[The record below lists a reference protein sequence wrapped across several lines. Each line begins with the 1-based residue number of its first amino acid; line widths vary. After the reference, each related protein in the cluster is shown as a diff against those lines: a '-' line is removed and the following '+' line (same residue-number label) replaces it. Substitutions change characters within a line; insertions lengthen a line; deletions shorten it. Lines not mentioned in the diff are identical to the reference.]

1 MPNTSS
7 NTVPAHPFEVTN
19 TAAQAPPASSSEY
32 MGYVTMN
39 PTANSAPAPSNSP
52 HSSSFSVS
60 VAAVGAEIHDMTL
73 ISCEIAPAFDTWSA
87 LVDTGAQINLISH
100 SNALLLSAVIR
111 PSTISS
117 FTGVDGSPSLPVGET
132 TLAVRIGSLERPV
145 LFYVVEKCTSNII
158 LGCPAIHQFGMT
170 IDICQNVITLDDKS
184 RIPIHSNCIPAVA
197 SQKYTIAANGVAAV
211 RLQDLAIQ
219 RCPMLFHGFENAAFG
234 VPEGLIKGS
243 EEPFVLVCNALSRP
257 IRIRKGQII
266 GELSLI
272 SNVPTA
278 YEVAI
283 PPTAEENHQNV
294 KVDSSPLSKIKFG
307 PNLSAK
313 EFALAAD
320 LMKEFEDVFGP
331 ITGPADL
338 PPMPIELEEDHPI
351 VARPNSK
358 EPYRHTEWLRSTIES
373 MLASRIIRFSQ
384 SAFHSPIVI
393 VRKPHNRGWRLC
405 VDYRKINASTKPIYT
420 VVPDAEQILASVKG
434 FSHMTSFDLTSGYWQ
449 LPILVE
455 HAERTAFS
463 TSFGTFEFLA
473 APMGLRNVPHHFNRA
488 ITSVFQLPITEG
500 WLKAYFDDLNVFS
513 RNFQEHLNHLRCT
526 LTLFRKHKLRAN
538 PEKALIAATEGPCL
552 GFIVNGI
559 TIRPGQE
566 KSQAIVD
573 MPRPSDASE
582 IRTFMGMASWFRRF
596 IPDLARRALPLTHLT
611 QKDTPFTWSKVEEEA
626 FQFVKSTIAKAI
638 ELHHFDPSAPA
649 TVISDASEKGWSAS
663 LSQFDKVIAFA
674 SGTFTPT
681 QSRYATHERECLGAL
696 SGLDKFRHYLLGAP
710 VTLITDSRAISWLR
724 KSKELTPK
732 LFRWSQRIEEFS
744 PTIIHRPGP
753 SIATEDCGSRL
764 PSPLHMTVDPID
776 AFEESNYVSS
786 APLIAT
792 MKSSHTSS
800 TTVDSSIA
808 SGPSSQD
815 EKNSLVA
822 RAHKHPSAGHFGQ
835 AATVERLRKFANWPN
850 LVSDVQNFIRS
861 CDCQLTKSYPR
872 IKPSYGS
879 TLSYK
884 LFDRIGIDFLGPFP
898 VTPRNNRFILIIEE
912 LFSHALFAI
921 AVPRATLDTLQY
933 YLRLWISQNDV
944 PHSVISDH
952 ATAFDGPSAEKF
964 WESLNIHKIVT
975 APYHQS
981 TNGATERAVGTL
993 KNRLRSITPSFE
1005 DWDLSVSDAVF
1016 AINNH
1021 RSGTTGFSPHE
1032 VRFGRIPRGEFHP
1045 REPLDPAIIP
1055 LETIDNAIRRKH
1067 CITDD
1072 AHNVISHSY
1081 SHGDL
1086 VKLKVDKPSH
1096 FLSPLWKGPFRISK
1110 ISNHF
1115 VDLLDDNGILQSTHI
1130 DKIAPFHTRSGDK
1143 SISDQ
1148 PPLQTL
1154 SKRIPPVKSS
1164 RSKSYVVERIV
1175 DHRVD
1180 PITHDRLFLVKWEG
1194 YPSTENTWEPASN
1207 FDQLSLLTSYMKK
1220 HNLH

>member
-1 MPNTSS
+1 
-7 NTVPAHPFEVTN
+7 
-19 TAAQAPPASSSEY
+19 
-32 MGYVTMN
+32 
-39 PTANSAPAPSNSP
+39 
-52 HSSSFSVS
+52 
-60 VAAVGAEIHDMTL
+60 
-73 ISCEIAPAFDTWSA
+73 
-87 LVDTGAQINLISH
+87 
-100 SNALLLSAVIR
+100 
-111 PSTISS
+111 
-117 FTGVDGSPSLPVGET
+117 
-132 TLAVRIGSLERPV
+132 
-145 LFYVVEKCTSNII
+145 
-158 LGCPAIHQFGMT
+158 
-170 IDICQNVITLDDKS
+170 
-184 RIPIHSNCIPAVA
+184 
-197 SQKYTIAANGVAAV
+197 
-211 RLQDLAIQ
+211 
-219 RCPMLFHGFENAAFG
+219 
-234 VPEGLIKGS
+234 
-243 EEPFVLVCNALSRP
+243 
-257 IRIRKGQII
+257 
-266 GELSLI
+266 
-272 SNVPTA
+272 
-278 YEVAI
+278 
-283 PPTAEENHQNV
+283 
-294 KVDSSPLSKIKFG
+294 
-307 PNLSAK
+307 
-313 EFALAAD
+313 
-320 LMKEFEDVFGP
+320 
-331 ITGPADL
+331 
-338 PPMPIELEEDHPI
+338 
-351 VARPNSK
+351 
-358 EPYRHTEWLRSTIES
+358 
-373 MLASRIIRFSQ
+373 
-384 SAFHSPIVI
+384 
-393 VRKPHNRGWRLC
+393 
-405 VDYRKINASTKPIYT
+405 
-420 VVPDAEQILASVKG
+420 
-434 FSHMTSFDLTSGYWQ
+434 
-449 LPILVE
+449 
-455 HAERTAFS
+455 
-463 TSFGTFEFLA
+463 
-473 APMGLRNVPHHFNRA
+473 
-488 ITSVFQLPITEG
+488 
-500 WLKAYFDDLNVFS
+500 
-513 RNFQEHLNHLRCT
+513 

-582 IRTFMGMASWFRRF
+582 IRTFMGMSSWFRRF

-611 QKDTPFTWSKVEEEA
+611 QKDAPFTWSKVEEEA

-663 LSQFDKVIAFA
+663 LSQYDKVIAFA

-764 PSPLHMTVDPID
+764 PSPLHITVDPTD

-786 APLIAT
+786 SPLIAT
-792 MKSSHTSS
+792 MKSSSHVPS
-800 TTVDSSIA
+800 TTVDSSFV
-808 SGPSSQD
+808 SNPSSQD

-850 LVSDVQNFIRS
+850 LASDVQAFIRS

-921 AVPRATLDTLQY
+921 AVPRATLETLQF

-981 TNGATERAVGTL
+981 SNGATERAVGTL

-1045 REPLDPAIIP
+1045 REPLESAVVP
-1055 LETIDNAIRRKH
+1055 LETIDNVVRRKH

-1072 AHNVISHSY
+1072 ARNVTSHSY
-1081 SHGDL
+1081 SPGDL

-1115 VDLLDDNGILQSTHI
+1115 VDVMDDNGLHQSTHI
-1130 DKIAPFHTRSGDK
+1130 DKIAPFHIRSADK
-1143 SISDQ
+1143 PISDTL
-1148 PPLQTL
+1148 PLQTL
-1154 SKRIPPVKSS
+1154 SKRPPPVKSS
-1164 RSKSYVVERIV
+1164 RSKSYVVERIL

-1180 PITHDRLFLVKWEG
+1180 PKTHDRLFLVKWEG
-1194 YPSTENTWEPASN
+1194 YPPSENTWEPAAN
-1207 FDQLSLLTSYMKK
+1207 FDQLALITSYMKK